1 MADYRRIEFS
11 GQFEEMP
18 PFLEW
23 FPVPVSR
30 AFAKSVLK
38 VKSPKTDKHYGDDE
52 YRIDRGNVFYSH
64 REAYELPWTEV
75 VEKVDFALQVE
86 AAETGKAESPIRLA
100 LYRRDKDTGRLA
112 RERAIET
119 TQRRLVD
126 FLWSGRLSEL

>member
-11 GQFEEMP
+11 GSFEEMP

-64 REAYELPWTEV
+64 REAYDLPWAEAV
-75 VEKVDFALQVE
+75 RMIDFALQVE
-86 AAETGKAESPIRLA
+86 SAETGNAESPMIVA
-100 LYRRDKDTGRLA
+100 VYRQDSDARQLA

-126 FLWSGRLSEL
+126 FLWSGKLSEL